1 MQRTLIAEL
10 KQKSGQQVYIA
21 GWAQVIREQGKIA
34 FLILRDISGTVQVV
48 VSSADLLKI
57 LKKISIESVIAVTG
71 IVKAESKTLM
81 GFELEAEKLE
91 ILSLATPEL
100 PIPVHEKNINEV
112 DQNIRLDWRFLDLR
126 HPDKQ
131 LIFKVWTEFERSLIE
146 YCTEQSYIEIHSP
159 KLLSAATEGGAEFF
173 EVKYFDKKA
182 FLAQSPQFYKQMAMA
197 AGFEKVFEI
206 GPVFRAEPS
215 FTTRHAT
222 EYSGFDL
229 EKSFINSHEEIMEE
243 EALLLAHAIKNVKNK
258 YGNQVKDTFN
268 REIVIPTLPFPTL
281 SLDSAKKIL
290 AEKGIES
297 KPGDL
302 SPEEERGISE
312 YINETTGHEFVF
324 ITDYPATKRA
334 FYHMRFEDRPE
345 IAKGFDLLWN
355 GLEVTTGAQREHRY
369 SVLVDQAVSR
379 GIPQNSLQFY
389 FDFFKYGCPPLL
401 K

>member
-1 MQRTLIAEL
+1 
-10 KQKSGQQVYIA
+10 
-21 GWAQVIREQGKIA
+21 
-34 FLILRDISGTVQVV
+34 
-48 VSSADLLKI
+48 
-57 LKKISIESVIAVTG
+57 
-71 IVKAESKTLM
+71 
-81 GFELEAEKLE
+81 
-91 ILSLATPEL
+91 
-100 PIPVHEKNINEV
+100 
-112 DQNIRLDWRFLDLR
+112 
-126 HPDKQ
+126 
-131 LIFKVWTEFERSLIE
+131 LIE

-389 FDFFKYGCPPLL
+389 FDFFNVFFNFTQIKNSLIFSL
-401 K
+401 SLF